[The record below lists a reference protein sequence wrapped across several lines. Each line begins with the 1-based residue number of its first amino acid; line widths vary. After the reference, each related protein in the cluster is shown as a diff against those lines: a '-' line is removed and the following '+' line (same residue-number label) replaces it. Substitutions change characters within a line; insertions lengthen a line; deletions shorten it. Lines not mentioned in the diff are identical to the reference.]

1 MYMSTASALGRGL
14 PLRRDLGLADL
25 VWLNI
30 LVVLGVQA
38 IAMAAH
44 IGPLAVVLHVISAVC
59 FFVPMVHVV
68 ASLSKRFPGEGGFY
82 TWIRESLGL
91 MPAFLCGWS
100 WWLGIMF
107 FLPVMLLQAA
117 AVTLRIFVDTKQTEQ
132 YAAIELIVCLAALWA
147 VTAANWYGFRFSR
160 FINDCGSALMYA
172 AGILV
177 FLGCAISAVKRGF
190 VTPLDNGLQ
199 VDKGTLG
206 LWAQI
211 AMSYGGLEMGSIL
224 DKEIR
229 DPAKTVPRAAWLSAA
244 ACAAGYIFGSISLMA
259 VLRPAD
265 IDPVSG
271 LVQAASVAGTSV
283 GVPWLGYIT
292 MGLLVAGTVGRLSAH
307 VGAVARMPMLMAFD
321 GSLSPWFAELHAR
334 WKTPYV
340 VLMIQA
346 CLCTMLLVLA
356 RSGETL
362 RHAWQLLMDMSI
374 LTLFVPLICMFAA
387 AWRFGNR
394 LSAAAGISVS
404 VLSMALALVPPPEY
418 GSLFL
423 FELKLIGGIVLLMSV
438 GMMTFRRQRMGSH

>member
-1 MYMSTASALGRGL
+1 MSSATVPSRSL

-25 VWLNI
+25 VWLNVV
-30 LVVLGVQA
+30 VVLGVQA

-44 IGPLAVVLHVISAVC
+44 IGPLAIVLHVIAAVC

-82 TWIRESLGL
+82 TWIRESFGIL
-91 MPAFLCGWS
+91 PAFLCGWS

-117 AVTLRIFVDTKQTEQ
+117 AVTLRIFVGTQHTEQ
-132 YAAIELIVCLAALWA
+132 FARIELAVCLAALWA
-147 VTAANWYGFRFSR
+147 VTAANWFGFRFSR
-160 FINDCGSALMYA
+160 LINDAGSALMYA

-177 FLGCAISAVKRGF
+177 FTACAISAVKRGF
-190 VTPLDNGLQ
+190 VTPLDRGIQ
-199 VDKGTLG
+199 FDAGTLG

-224 DKEIR
+224 GKEIR
-229 DPAKTVPRAAWLSAA
+229 NPAKTVPRAAWLSAA

-259 VLRPAD
+259 VIRPAD

-271 LVQAASVAGTSV
+271 LVQGASVAGTSV
-283 GVPWLGYIT
+283 GAPWLGYVT
-292 MGLLVAGTVGRLSAH
+292 MALLVMGTIGRLSAH

-321 GSLSPWFAELHAR
+321 GALSPWFAELHAR

-340 VLMIQA
+340 VLIIQA
-346 CLCTMLLVLA
+346 SLCTVLLVLA

-394 LSAAAGISVS
+394 LSAAPGISVS

-418 GSLFL
+418 GSPFL

-438 GMMTFRRQRMGSH
+438 GMLIYRKQRTVAR